1 MELNELVQ
9 EREWRLCRGP
19 QDATTDQLLEA
30 FTHFCANYWFIKHP
44 ERGRILF
51 EMREAQ
57 QETVRAWL
65 ENRYSVVLKARQI
78 GFSTLAAAYA
88 FWLVFFQADR
98 FVIMLSRTEREAMK
112 LLQKSKY
119 GYRWLPGWMRD
130 RGPRLL
136 TDHQLKMV
144 FDNESAIE
152 SLPSSNDPARGE
164 SVYLVI
170 VDEMAFLPNPDEAW
184 ASIEP
189 IADVGG
195 RVICLSTANGSGN
208 FFHKLWVGSQ
218 TGTNLFRG
226 VFWAWDAGD
235 RNQDWYEVKRK
246 SLPDWQLHQEYPR
259 SPEEAFIKSGNPVF
273 DLDIINALI
282 PSQPEVGLL
291 KIDPASGE
299 ASFQAY
305 SDGPLRIWEF
315 PEHESVYAIG
325 ADVAEGLSHGDY
337 SSAHVINAKTGL
349 VVAHWHGR
357 IEPDLFGEMLAE
369 LGWMYHS
376 ALVGVENN
384 NHGLTTL
391 KAMQRYGYKNIYRQR
406 RLAQARPVPTE
417 ILGWR
422 TTASSKPLMID
433 ELSAAVRSEDLDIC
447 CEHTIGELRT
457 FVRKENGKMSGSPH
471 DDRVISL
478 AIANQMLKF
487 VWLPEYYIGE
497 NIPRNTLAWW
507 EQFIIRDEAPKNQP
521 LGAYNVRHGAG
532 IVR

>member
-1 MELNELVQ
+1 MEINELIQ

-19 QDATTDQLLEA
+19 KNASTDELLDAFE
-30 FTHFCANYWFIKHP
+30 HFCSNYWFIKHP
-44 ERGRILF
+44 ERGRIKF

-57 QETVRAWL
+57 RETVRAWL
-65 ENRYSVVLKARQI
+65 ESRYSVVLKARQI
-78 GFSTLAAAYA
+78 GFSTLAAAFC
-88 FWLVFFQADR
+88 FWLVFFEPDR

-119 GYRWLPGWMRD
+119 GYRWLPEWMRH

-164 SVYLVI
+164 SVYLVV

-226 VFWAWDAGD
+226 IFWAWDAGD
-235 RNQDWYEVKRK
+235 RNQDWYEVKKK

-273 DLDIINALI
+273 DLDIINAMVTAE
-282 PSQPEVGLL
+282 PEVGMLTTN
-291 KIDPASGE
+291 SE
-299 ASFQAY
+299 NVTFVTY
-305 SDGPLRIWEF
+305 SDGPLRIWEH
-315 PEHESVYAIG
+315 PILNQSYVIG
-325 ADVAEGLSHGDY
+325 ADVAEGLAHGDY
-337 SSAHVINAKTGL
+337 SSAHVICANSGL

-369 LGWMYHS
+369 LGWMYNS

-391 KAMQRYGYKNIYRQR
+391 KALQRYGYKNIYRQR
-406 RLAQARPVPTE
+406 RLAHARPAPTE

-422 TTASSKPLMID
+422 TTAASKPLMID
-433 ELSAAVRSEDLDIC
+433 ELSAAVRNDDLDLC
-447 CEHTIGELRT
+447 CEYTIGELRT
-457 FVRKENGKMSGSPH
+457 FVRKENGRMSGSPH

-478 AIANQMLKF
+478 AIANQMLKY
-487 VWLPEYYIGE
+487 VWLPEYYVGE
-497 NIPRNTLAWW
+497 EIPRNSLAWW
-507 EQFIIRDEAPKNQP
+507 ERFLISDDAPASQP
-521 LGAYNVRHGAG
+521 MGAYNVRHGSG
-532 IVR
+532 ISR

>member
-1 MELNELVQ
+1 MDINELVQ
-9 EREWRLCRGP
+9 EREWRKCRAKNDISVDE
-19 QDATTDQLLEA
+19 QLDA
-30 FTHFCANYWFIKHP
+30 FVHFCSNYWYIKHP
-44 ERGRILF
+44 ERGRIRF
-51 EMREAQ
+51 ELREAQ
-57 QETVRAWL
+57 RETVRSWL
-65 ENRYSVVLKARQI
+65 GNRYSVVLKARQI
-78 GFSTLAAAYA
+78 GFSTLAAAYC
-88 FWLVFFQADR
+88 FWLTYFEPDR
-98 FVIMLSRTEREAMK
+98 FAVMLSRTEREAMK

-119 GYRWLPGWMRD
+119 GYRWLPEWMKM

-164 SVYLVI
+164 SVYLVV
-170 VDEMAFLPNPDEAW
+170 VDEMAFLSNPDEAW

-218 TGTNLFRG
+218 TGTNQFKG

-235 RNQDWYEVKRK
+235 RNADWYEVKKK

-273 DLDIINALI
+273 DIEIINSIVPMNPTMGVLVAGENSRFI
-282 PSQPEVGLL
+282 PGTE
-291 KIDPASGE
+291 
-299 ASFQAY
+299 
-305 SDGPLRIWEF
+305 GPFRIWEE
-315 PEHESVYAIG
+315 PEDGEQYVVG

-337 SSAHVINAKTGL
+337 SSAHVINAKTGM
-349 VVAHWHGR
+349 VAAHWHGR
-357 IEPDLFGEMLAE
+357 IDPDLFGEMLAE
-369 LGWMYHS
+369 IGWMYNS

-391 KAMQRYGYKNIYRQR
+391 KALQRTGYKNIYRQR
-406 RLAQARPVPTE
+406 RLAQARPVPTS

-422 TTASSKPLMID
+422 TSASSKPLMID
-433 ELSAAVRSEDLDIC
+433 ELAASIRNEDIDIC
-447 CEHTIGELRT
+447 CEFTIGELRT

-478 AIANQMLKF
+478 AIANQMLKY
-487 VWLPEYYIGE
+487 VYLPEYYVGE
-497 NIPRNTLAWW
+497 VIPRNSLAWW
-507 EQFIIRDEAPKNQP
+507 EQFLIGDNTPSSQP
-521 LGAYNVRHGAG
+521 IGAYNVRHGADTG
-532 IVR
+532 R